1 MRLVRQTCRRVA
13 PAPTTHRGRRRVDQT
28 PSPSSPP
35 RAGARALPRRCA
47 SPGAPAAG
55 GHGGRKR
62 RPQPACMRALP
73 QMCSSSSRDPSC
85 DSDPARGFLPPA
97 ARQMSNV
104 SALNPSA
111 LRIFSNTDILKT
123 HQPCGYSQMS
133 RPSTNQPYGYSPFS
147 RTLNPRLKHNLGGQ
161 SINKHAQHIVARFGP
176 EQRRTHPDLS
186 LPILLA
192 VVACQSN
199 VGVLFGTCACAHLL
213 CESVNARVKER
224 ARERARSILS
234 VRGNGRWVQLSFS
247 TQTKKMSPGSVS
259 VCQYYPICMSLT
271 LYVPTKKLS
280 PFSNGSMLF
289 NASKSVSTYTPPKRS
304 ITCVCIHACTQV
316 SMHACI
322 YVCKHVCTYVC
333 MHTCMHADMHVCMYA
348 SIYACMQTFIPHA
361 CTHLCTRTCMI
372 CTFYVLRTRGFGVCA
387 DACIFCFAFPPA
399 KQPFVFASVGKK
411 NQEKTSRR
419 TTSESSA

>member
-1 MRLVRQTCRRVA
+1 MDCRRALFGKLVA
-13 PAPTTHRGRRRVDQT
+13 ASPLLPPPIGVEDVSIKHPRRRVHHALVQERCRDVAQVRGLQLQEDT
-28 PSPSSPP
+28 GVAS
-35 RAGARALPRRCA
+35 AGLSLHACARSRKCVRPVVGTRLVIRILPEVFC
-47 SPGAPAAG
+47 
-55 GHGGRKR
+55 HL
-62 RPQPACMRALP
+62 QPAKC
-73 QMCSSSSRDPSC
+73 
-85 DSDPARGFLPPA
+85 
-97 ARQMSNV
+97 
-104 SALNPSA
+104 
-111 LRIFSNTDILKT
+111 
-123 HQPCGYSQMS
+123 QMS
-133 RPSTNQPYGYSPFS
+133 RPLTHQPYGYSPFS

-333 MHTCMHADMHVCMYA
+333 MHTCMHTDMHVCMYA
-348 SIYACMQTFIPHA
+348 CIYACMQTFIPHA

-372 CTFYVLRTRGFGVCA
+372 CTFYVLRARGFGVCA

-399 KQPFVFASVGKK
+399 KQPFVIASVGKK